1 MRVNRVASP
10 GKSKLAL
17 AGQFIWRLT
26 TAIVRHDIASLAAV
40 IAFYAAFSLFPLLI
54 LLIYSITL
62 FIPNTHVESV
72 LLSLVRPY
80 FPALPEAKEFI
91 SSNIARLSE
100 MGGNFGL
107 ISAVTLT
114 WSATSGF
121 IAVQQALDVIW
132 ESSQRSYLARRL
144 IAFSMLVVLLLL
156 TVVSAIVM
164 ALPSVVNVNLGLLAH
179 ARVLRWFTFI
189 HGISRVMF
197 PLTLFLGSL
206 VLYRALPAKSLSWVY
221 LVPGALITTI
231 ALDVGRE
238 LFVWYASHL
247 MRYQLIYG
255 NLLAAV
261 MLLVLWMYI
270 ASIVMLF
277 GAEVSRGLYNLVTE
291 DY

>member
-1 MRVNRVASP
+1 MFAS
-10 GKSKLAL
+10 

-26 TAIVRHDIASLAAV
+26 TSVVKHDIASLAAV

-54 LLIYSITL
+54 LLIYAITL
-62 FIPNTHVESV
+62 FLPNTHVESI
-72 LLSLVRPY
+72 LLTLVRPY

-132 ESSQRSYLARRL
+132 ESHQRSYLARRL
-144 IAFSMLVVLLLL
+144 IAFVMLVALLLL
-156 TVVSAIVM
+156 TILSAIVM
-164 ALPSVVNVNLGLLAH
+164 ALPSVVNVRLIAQ
-179 ARVLRWFTFI
+179 APIFRWFTFI

-206 VLYRALPAKSLSWVY
+206 VVYRALPAKSLPWEY
-221 LVPGALITTI
+221 LIPGALISTV
-231 ALDVGRE
+231 ALDAGRE
-238 LFVWYASHL
+238 LFVWYAGHL
-247 MRYQLIYG
+247 MHYQLIYG
-255 NLLAAV
+255 SLLAAI
-261 MLLVLWMYI
+261 MLLVLWMYV

-277 GAEVSRGLYNLVTE
+277 GAEVSKGLYNLASE
-291 DY
+291 NQ